1 MQLSWIKGYWYLEI
15 DADRSEK
22 IKEGGGGGGGRKG
35 GLRGEGNVGYSKV
48 SCLPPPNHKGFL
60 NVSLR

>member
-22 IKEGGGGGGGRKG
+22 IKEGGGGGGERGVERGRKC
-35 GLRGEGNVGYSKV
+35 GLVKS
-48 SCLPPPNHKGFL
+48 
-60 NVSLR
+60 

>member
-22 IKEGGGGGGGRKG
+22 IKEGGGGGEG
-35 GLRGEGNVGYSKV
+35 GLRGEGDVG
-48 SCLPPPNHKGFL
+48 
-60 NVSLR
+60 